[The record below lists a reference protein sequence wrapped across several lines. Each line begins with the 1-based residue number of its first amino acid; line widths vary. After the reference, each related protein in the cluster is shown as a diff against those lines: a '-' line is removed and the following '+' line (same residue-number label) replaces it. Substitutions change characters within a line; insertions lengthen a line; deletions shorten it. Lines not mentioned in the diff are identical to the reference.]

1 MMKDSRDSRSA
12 SETLVDLTPLP
23 SCEETLGE
31 VVMELLRTKKTISK
45 YTLCLAMIARIDAT
59 NDPQLEAHLYQAL
72 GLIFRA
78 QKF

>member
-1 MMKDSRDSRSA
+1 MKDSSDSRSA
-12 SETLVDLTPLP
+12 SEALVGLNPLP

-31 VVMELLRTKKTISK
+31 VVMELLRAKKTISK
-45 YTLCLAMIARIDAT
+45 YTLCLALIARIDAS
-59 NDPQLEAHLYQAL
+59 NDPQLEAHLYQVL